1 MQDLKNYFSQLSKRD
16 RVLLVGALTL
26 LSFLIIKVFIING
39 LESQNKKLT
48 ARANVV
54 QQQEKLLASVNAG
67 VGGQQSLQMASSQV
81 ISDFLKQNNTSDL
94 LKQIRTTSKGE
105 QRFEIEDIRFDQLV
119 ELLAKL
125 ESNGTNFTSLQIKNR
140 NTSGVVNA
148 VLTVPN

>member
-1 MQDLKNYFSQLSKRD
+1 MQDLQNYFTQLSKRD
-16 RVLLVGALTL
+16 RVLLIGALAL
-26 LSFLIIKVFIING
+26 LSFLIIKVLVING

-48 ARANVV
+48 ARANVI
-54 QQQEKLLASVNAG
+54 QQQEKVLASVTSNA
-67 VGGQQSLQMASSQV
+67 GGQQSLKIASSQI
-81 ISDFLKQNNTSDL
+81 ISDFLKQNNSSDL

-105 QRFEIEDIRFDQLV
+105 QRFEIEDIQFDQLV

-125 ESNGTNFTSLQIKNR
+125 EKNGTNFTSLQIKNR